1 MGERREPADS
11 VITRLEEVW
20 TFNPAV
26 IFSMLLD
33 GMMPVVSKVLRKD
46 KARILMRATGPL
58 SDDELAIILNVAEG
72 LAKKHPCRVNLK
84 PEIQD
89 KLTGIAKSVGLE
101 LEFVEGLPV
110 RFYGCQHVEV
120 PLAVINSDQPQCE
133 QIFTILHEIAHY
145 ELHCKRTFTIKT
157 RFSQCCIPSQLLA
170 EIAYRAK
177 RVCGQFGRE
186 WQADGWALTAYFLL
200 VSK

>member
-1 MGERREPADS
+1 
-11 VITRLEEVW
+11 
-20 TFNPAV
+20 
-26 IFSMLLD
+26 
-33 GMMPVVSKVLRKD
+33 
-46 KARILMRATGPL
+46 
-58 SDDELAIILNVAEG
+58 
-72 LAKKHPCRVNLK
+72 VNLK

-145 ELHCKRTFTIKT
+145 ELHCKRAFTIKT
-157 RFSQCCIPSQLLA
+157 PFFLNVAYENQKAA
-170 EIAYRAK
+170 EIAYTTK
-177 RVCGQFGRE
+177 RMLRQKFGRE
-186 WQADGWALTAYFLL
+186 WQADGWALTAYSLLGFPKDLADFLERHPRKILFMPL
-200 VSK
+200 VLPILLRLIIVSRFKQVVSSFVPARTKE